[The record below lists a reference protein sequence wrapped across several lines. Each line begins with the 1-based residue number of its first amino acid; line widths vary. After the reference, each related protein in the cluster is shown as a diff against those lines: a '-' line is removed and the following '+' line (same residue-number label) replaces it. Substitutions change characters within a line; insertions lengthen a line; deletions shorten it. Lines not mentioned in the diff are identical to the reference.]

1 MSPTQFLLPY
11 FCYEHS
17 GNGCQQNS
25 CMLPGRPI
33 TLRMLNRRIWPL
45 MLTSAPSE
53 LVGYIDLPCCS
64 AFLPSL
70 RNFRPAQLANQLDD
84 SDCQT
89 PPQD

>member
-33 TLRMLNRRIWPL
+33 TLRMLNREDLAVDVDQCAERTCWIHRSA
-45 MLTSAPSE
+45 MLFCFSPIVA
-53 LVGYIDLPCCS
+53 
-64 AFLPSL
+64 
-70 RNFRPAQLANQLDD
+70 
-84 SDCQT
+84 
-89 PPQD
+89 